1 MSCKSVLSVCSDL
14 TERERGEV
22 VTIGSSRKK
31 SHVWDRPEGRRGTRD
46 DDGLRGKKLHHQS
59 GDKRT
64 HRAFWG
70 RKKKIK
76 WCDVW

>member
-31 SHVWDRPEGRRGTRD
+31 SHVRDRPEGRRGTRD
-46 DDGLRGKKLHHQS
+46 DDGLRGKNYTIKVGINERIVLS
-59 GDKRT
+59 GAEKKR
-64 HRAFWG
+64 
-70 RKKKIK
+70 
-76 WCDVW
+76 